1 MKKIIKDYSSQKYTA
16 DDEIDFHIKT
26 IDEEK
31 IVNQNKYWE
40 DDDEFNCELYDVG
53 DNDDLPDSDRQMN
66 KKYRKCNK

>member
-1 MKKIIKDYSSQKYTA
+1 MKKIIKDYSSQKYTT

-31 IVNQNKYWE
+31 IVNKNKGWE
-40 DDDEFNCELYDVG
+40 DDDEFNCELYDIG

-66 KKYRKCNK
+66 KKYRKCNR